1 MSYIRDLLAEARG
14 GDPIA
19 VDELADFVEH
29 VLEQPNRRVGTAF
42 GLTRR
47 GQSMEAAQQIQ
58 ERDARLLDY
67 AELLGGDLSLEQR
80 AATMVSRLR
89 RYSPAEDEV
98 SPERLAMRRVVSVG
112 VGIPGARQ
120 VRRIIS
126 AALRK

>member
-1 MSYIRDLLAEARG
+1 MSYIRDLLEEVRR

-19 VDELADFVEH
+19 ADELADFVEY

-47 GQSMEAAQQIQ
+47 GQSTEAAQQIQ

-89 RYSPAEDEV
+89 RYIPAEDEV

-112 VGIPGARQ
+112 VCISGARQ

-126 AALRK
+126 AMRSK